1 MQTKP
6 DNTPTYVMMLC
17 FAVLVGVIGA
27 GDALDDPTAGG
38 KIAFAFWGAIGAGI
52 GWVVDAAWAKP
63 QREKLEEARR
73 DREVQQDLIQHLHDR
88 EDR

>member
-1 MQTKP
+1 MANKT
-6 DNTPTYVMMLC
+6 DNAPTYVMMLC